1 MRGLL
6 GWLGK
11 GWALALKS
19 TGVNGVNALSMF
31 ERIRDIGELNQLIR
45 LYLTH
50 EIRRDHV
57 AADTEFQH
65 IMSWAEYMREQDYG
79 RYETPSER
87 AARAH
92 AAEEAHL
99 GATERYDRS
108 RRNRNS
114 GEH

>member
-1 MRGLL
+1 MARERMGV
-6 GWLGK
+6 GVK
-11 GWALALKS
+11 VNR
-19 TGVNGVNALSMF
+19 VNGVNALSMF

-65 IMSWAEYMREQDYG
+65 IMNWAEYMREQDYG

-87 AARAH
+87 RGPRACHGSIWARQSDTIDLAATGTRW
-92 AAEEAHL
+92 
-99 GATERYDRS
+99 R
-108 RRNRNS
+108 
-114 GEH
+114 

>member
-1 MRGLL
+1 MARR
-6 GWLGK
+6 K

-31 ERIRDIGELNQLIR
+31 ERIRDIGEVNQLIR

-65 IMSWAEYMREQDYG
+65 IMKLGRIHEEQDYG
-79 RYETPSER
+79 RYETPSGARPARMPRRSASGRDR
-87 AARAH
+87 AI
-92 AAEEAHL
+92 
-99 GATERYDRS
+99 RS
-108 RRNRNS
+108 ISPQPELR
-114 GEH
+114 